1 MSDTTHPGTPTS
13 AGGDPLLALMC
24 VTVILGAAGIAGL
37 GILGG
42 WWLLPIVLF
51 SIIGM
56 AIVVSFALTRLMG
69 DDERL

>member
-1 MSDTTHPGTPTS
+1 MSDTTHPSTSSS

-24 VTVILGAAGIAGL
+24 ITVILGAAGIAGL
-37 GILGG
+37 GVIGG

-56 AIVVSFALTRLMG
+56 AIAVSFALTRLMG
-69 DDERL
+69 DGE